1 MKETALYFLH
11 KVAEELQNRQNLP
24 DNQYAKAIFNR
35 FNEAGQIRTE
45 ELENWRLLDINS
57 DDSTPLGNYDPT
69 KIEREEKD
77 FRFLHLYLKAFRKF
91 PADKHYGLSFCRI
104 GDEGIIPENS
114 LLLGRN
120 GTGKTSIFDAMEYLF
135 TYNVSAANK
144 MGFKSTDELIDYLPF
159 AGNNIHDV
167 GIGVQ
172 TRQNNFTFSP
182 QKDDIPADD
191 VRQLCLKPFFCSEY
205 DIDKLITN
213 KNKSLDG
220 PNNFIYEQ
228 MGYGLVMNI
237 IEKLE
242 NEMKEAISL
251 HTNLP
256 GVSPKEIESQEE
268 IESQLDDLDKDIR
281 MLQDLRT
288 FFIYLVIRLNSD
300 KVSRES
306 LDMLKGLLS
315 KDLSINN
322 VFDKLFPYEKDLII
336 DILEENAFTELY
348 TELEESIRNAQK
360 EIIPIIQKS
369 EGGRQKVTLDRLQRF
384 RRCLRI
390 IIDNLLTET
399 PNLETSLKRYD
410 TFIQEKINTKNAK
423 EDQARDSRFT
433 ANEETYNEFL
443 TCLKNKV
450 YGTIDYLTRDARE
463 IINEVMRIF
472 AMEDEEMSFTF
483 NKDNGTFD
491 MKITL
496 LNTYGN
502 PIETF
507 TPEKYL
513 NTFRY
518 KLYCMT
524 LKVAIAFA
532 MKRFYQMNFPIVID
546 DIFYSSDF
554 IHRGMVRRYFRM
566 LFEKH
571 KELFP
576 EPKDELQVIFLSHDE
591 VIIEAASRGIRD
603 AKAIVNRQMLFDYRE
618 ANKRIYVQ
626 ADKQPINTTVL
637 TNTF

>member
-11 KVAEELQNRQNLP
+11 KVAEDLQKRQDLP
-24 DNQYAKAIFNR
+24 DNQFAKAIFNR
-35 FNEAGQIRTE
+35 FNKAGQIRE
-45 ELENWRLLDINS
+45 EEFENSRLLNTP
-57 DDSTPLGNYDPT
+57 DDSTPLGEYNPA
-69 KIEREEKD
+69 KIERKQD

-91 PADKHYGLSFCRI
+91 PADKHYGLSFCHI
-104 GDEGIIPENS
+104 GDKGNIPVNT
-114 LLLGRN
+114 LLQGRN

-144 MGFKSTDELIDYLPF
+144 MGFKSTDDLTDYLPF
-159 AGNNIHDV
+159 AGNNIND
-167 GIGVQ
+167 INLGVE
-172 TRQNNFTFSP
+172 TKQNNFMFLP
-182 QKDDIPADD
+182 KDKIPTDD

-205 DIDKLITN
+205 DVDKLIAN

-220 PNNFIYEQ
+220 PNIFIYEQ

-242 NEMKEAISL
+242 NEINEAISL

-288 FFIYLVIRLNSD
+288 YFIYLVIRLNNNQ
-300 KVSRES
+300 VSRES
-306 LDMLKGLLS
+306 LDVLKGLLS

-322 VFDKLFPYEKDLII
+322 VLDKLFPYEKDLII
-336 DILEENAFTELY
+336 DILGENAFTELY
-348 TELEESIRNAQK
+348 TELEESIRNVQK
-360 EIIPIIQKS
+360 EIILIIQKS
-369 EGGRQKVTLDRLQRF
+369 EGGRQKVTLDHLQRF

-399 PNLETSLKRYD
+399 PNLETCLKRYD
-410 TFIQEKINTKNAK
+410 TFIKEKINTKNAK

-443 TCLKNKV
+443 TCLKNNV
-450 YGTIDYLTRDARE
+450 YGTIDYLTRGACE
-463 IINEVMRIF
+463 IINEVMKIF
-472 AMEDEEMSFTF
+472 AMEDEKMSFTF

-496 LNTYGN
+496 LDTYGK

-554 IHRGMVRRYFRM
+554 THRGMVRRYFRM

-618 ANKRIYVQ
+618 ANEHFYVQ
-626 ADKQPINTTVL
+626 ADKQPINTTII